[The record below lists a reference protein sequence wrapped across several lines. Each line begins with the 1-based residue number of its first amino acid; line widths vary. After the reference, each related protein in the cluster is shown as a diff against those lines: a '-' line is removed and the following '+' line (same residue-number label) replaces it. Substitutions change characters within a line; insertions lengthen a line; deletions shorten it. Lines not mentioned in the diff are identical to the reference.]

1 MIIARAVITRK
12 TIMTTEYTTSQIQEA
27 IAYWNAQML
36 RESLEPKT
44 EQKLKEMAKKFAKA
58 IGQQIKNGGMFRLED
73 DQTDPLVSIK
83 TTIKTGVSEDLCK
96 RILKKRHDTP
106 PELVDQIA
114 KLYSSWFS
122 KNLFGGDKKAIS
134 NLLKTTEQFNY
145 FANVVLGVW
154 HRDEEISKFLKP
166 VPPESSEEKSDDTQD
181 EETLDETDD
190 LEENDAFRA
199 SGNEDAMIEDS
210 IQNGQDDENYLDEDE
225 MDEED
230 DIYENRYDRYGGY
243 GGYGRSFSSYG
254 SNAPRGSQIS
264 WYSVADVDPACKQMD
279 RKWRFGPLD
288 FTRGVS
294 DFLYPERQYRRGA
307 TMLRYKG
314 FQMPDGSGTVD
325 LYVGLPSIFDAIKNN
340 DEDALKK
347 LDMIGICRNISLG
360 MDPEDDYSAQYS
372 LR

>member
-1 MIIARAVITRK
+1 MTTVRTAITRK
-12 TIMTTEYTTSQIQEA
+12 TIMTTKYTTSQIQEA

-58 IGQQIKNGGMFRLED
+58 IGEQIKNGGMFRLED

-145 FANVVLGVW
+145 FANVVLGDW
-154 HRDEEISKFLKP
+154 HRDQEISKFLKP

-181 EETLDETDD
+181 EETPDDADD

-199 SGNEDAMIEDS
+199 SGNEDAMIEDT
-210 IQNGQDDENYLDEDE
+210 IQKSNDDENQLDEE
-225 MDEED
+225 ETDEEEEID
-230 DIYENRYDRYGGY
+230 EKGYDRYGGY
-243 GGYGRSFSSYG
+243 GGYGRSYSSYG
-254 SNAPRGSQIS
+254 NYAPRGSQIS
-264 WYSVADVDPACKQMD
+264 WYSVADVDPACKSMD

-294 DFLYPERQYRRGA
+294 DFLYPERHYRRGA
-307 TMLRYKG
+307 TMLKYKG

-340 DEDALKK
+340 DEEALKK

-360 MDPEDDYSAQYS
+360 MDPEDDYSAQYN